1 MISFIQVRARF
12 VWLFASLCLLLVISP
27 LFKGEGVGEFVLLG
41 FFSFLIVAATYASVR
56 RASVAI
62 AMGFLVA
69 AWMALSWF
77 RLFSEFQHQPVLVDL
92 LMVLVLTFAIAQVL
106 YRVMSARK
114 VDFNTLCG
122 GISVYLLLAVSWA
135 LLFRVIE
142 GVQPGSFA
150 LPDEDIYANFN
161 QFIYFSLSS
170 LTTLGYGDIAPLTP
184 VARIW
189 STLEAV
195 TGVLYIAVLV
205 ARLVSLYR
213 SSD

>member
-1 MISFIQVRARF
+1 MTIGTQMRGRF
-12 VWLFASLCLLLVISP
+12 LWLLVSLILLLVVSP
-27 LFKGEGVGEFVLLG
+27 FFKGEGVGLYVVRG
-41 FFSFLIVAATYASVR
+41 FFSLLIVSAAYASMR
-56 RASVAI
+56 RAGAVI
-62 AMGFLVA
+62 ALGVLVA
-69 AWMALSWF
+69 AWMALNWF
-77 RLFSEFQHQPVLVDL
+77 GLFSGFRHQPVLVDL
-92 LMVLVLTFAIAQVL
+92 LMVLVLMFAMADVM

-122 GISVYLLLAVSWA
+122 AISVYLLLAVTWA
-135 LLFRVIE
+135 LLFRLIE
-142 GVQPGSFA
+142 GAQPGSFA
-150 LPDEDIYANFN
+150 LPDENIYANVN
-161 QFIYFSLSS
+161 QFVYFSLSS

-213 SSD
+213 SPD